1 MATRLSRPEQVQRNR
16 GLVLEAARR
25 VFLERG
31 YAGATL
37 DAIADEAGFSKGVVY
52 SQFAG
57 KSDLLLALLEARI
70 EQRAAENLA
79 VTEGLAGL
87 EGLQALLGANARRT
101 QDAPAWSRLLIEF
114 RITAGRDPEL
124 NARYAAAH
132 AVGVER
138 FGDLLGE
145 LAARGGLRFVHGSQ
159 IAARLIFALDA
170 GATLERI
177 ADPDGMPAHVLDDLV
192 SRLTEPI

>member
-70 EQRAAENLA
+70 EERAASNAERAAGLTG
-79 VTEGLAGL
+79 VEGLRS
-87 EGLQALLGANARRT
+87 LLRTNARLGHEDAAWT
-101 QDAPAWSRLLIEF
+101 QLVIEF
-114 RITAGRDPEL
+114 RLVAARDVGL
-124 NARYAAAH
+124 NARYAALH
-132 AVGVER
+132 ARTVEH
-138 FGDLLGE
+138 LGAA
-145 LAARGGLRFVHGSQ
+145 LADIAARGGERLVLGQRHTAELVLAL
-159 IAARLIFALDA
+159 AAGVSLERTVQPAALPETALDA
-170 GATLERI
+170 
-177 ADPDGMPAHVLDDLV
+177 LV
-192 SRLTEPI
+192 GRLSEPI

>member
-37 DAIADEAGFSKGVVY
+37 EAIADEAGFSKGVVY
-52 SQFAG
+52 SQFGG

-70 EQRAAENLA
+70 EERAAENLA
-79 VTEGLAGL
+79 VTDGLAGI
-87 EGLQALLGANARRT
+87 EGLRALLSASARRSR
-101 QDAPAWSRLLIEF
+101 DAPAWSRLLIEF
-114 RITAGRDPEL
+114 RVTAGRDPEL

-132 AVGVER
+132 AVGLER

-145 LAARGGLRFVHGSQ
+145 LAARGGLRFVHGPHVT
-159 IAARLIFALDA
+159 ARLVFALDA

-177 ADPDGMPAHVLDDLV
+177 ADPDSMPAGVLDDLL

>member
-1 MATRLSRPEQVQRNR
+1 MATRLTRAEQGERNR
-16 GLVLEAARR
+16 GLVLAAARR
-25 VFLERG
+25 VFLQRG

-37 DAIADEAGFSKGVVY
+37 EAIAEEAGFSKGVVY

-70 EQRAAENLA
+70 EERAAENLA
-79 VTEGLAGL
+79 VTDGLAGI
-87 EGLQALLGANARRT
+87 EGLRALLGANARRSR
-101 QDAPAWSRLLIEF
+101 DAPAWSRLLIEF
-114 RITAGRDPEL
+114 RISAGRDPEL

-145 LAARGGLRFVHGSQ
+145 LAARGGLRFVHGPQ
-159 IAARLIFALDA
+159 VAARLIFALDA
-170 GATLERI
+170 GATLELI
-177 ADPDGMPAHVLDDLV
+177 ADPDSMPPGVLDDLM

>member
-37 DAIADEAGFSKGVVY
+37 EAIADEAGFSKGVVY

-57 KSDLLLALLEARI
+57 KPDLLLALLEARI
-70 EQRAAENLA
+70 EERAAENLA
-79 VTEGLAGL
+79 VTDGLAGV
-87 EGLQALLGANARRT
+87 EGLHALLDANARRT
-101 QDAPAWSRLLIEF
+101 HEAPAWSRLLIEF
-114 RITAGRDPEL
+114 RITASRDPEL

-132 AVGVER
+132 AVGVGR
-138 FGDLLGE
+138 FGDLIGD
-145 LAARGGLRFVHGSQ
+145 LAARGGLRFVHGPQ
-159 IAARLIFALDA
+159 RAARLIFALDA
-170 GATLERI
+170 GVTLERI
-177 ADPDGMPAHVLDDLV
+177 ADPDGLPTEVLDDLV
-192 SRLTEPI
+192 SGLTEPI